1 MPGRIGVVLPIW
13 RRSWRTP
20 HAAEAEVYCQYGSC
34 RVRRLDSPADCFACP
49 ERSNDFVRAKFASR
63 IQGPSENTVPGS
75 KGSGDDLIS
84 RHPSSRPMSL
94 FQPIPNAGGADST
107 RPLADRMR
115 PRTLEEYAGQ
125 EHLIGP
131 GKPLRVQIERDDSG
145 SMIFWGPPGTG
156 KTTLAKIIANMTK
169 AEFIE
174 FSAVLAGIKEIKQ
187 VMADAERARQ
197 YGTRTIVFIDE
208 IHRFN
213 KAQQD
218 AFLPHV
224 EKGNIRL
231 IGATTENP
239 SFEINS
245 ALLSRCRVYVL
256 QPLGEEQIVTLLR
269 RALTDGEH
277 GLGAMNVTASDEVLQ
292 KIASYT
298 SGDARSAYNVLEV
311 AVGLAKASLLPN
323 SGRDGAPIADPVE
336 ITDDIVRDALQKRI
350 LLYDK
355 TGEEHYNLISALHK
369 SVRNSDPDAALY
381 WLGRMLEAGE
391 DPLYVAR
398 RVVRMAVEDIGLADP
413 NALSLCMAARDAVD
427 FIGMPE
433 GNLALAQAVVYLSVA
448 PKSNALYTAYGD
460 VQKDVE
466 QTAAEAVP
474 LHLRN
479 APTSLMK
486 GLGYGRGY
494 EYAHDLEG
502 KVADMQCLPD
512 NLRDR
517 VYYRPTNEGIE
528 KRIRERMEEIKR
540 QRSEAAEAS
549 LTRKKES

>member
-1 MPGRIGVVLPIW
+1 MG
-13 RRSWRTP
+13 
-20 HAAEAEVYCQYGSC
+20 
-34 RVRRLDSPADCFACP
+34 
-49 ERSNDFVRAKFASR
+49 
-63 IQGPSENTVPGS
+63 
-75 KGSGDDLIS
+75 
-84 RHPSSRPMSL
+84 L
-94 FQPIPNAGGADST
+94 FDPTPNAAGSTDRT

-115 PRTLEEYAGQ
+115 PRTLNEYAGQ

-131 GKPLRVQIERDDSG
+131 GKPLRAQIDRDDTG
-145 SMIFWGPPGTG
+145 SILFWGPPGTG
-156 KTTLAKIIANMTK
+156 KTTLAKIIASMTK

-239 SFEINS
+239 SFEING
-245 ALLSRCRVYVL
+245 ALLSRTRVYVL
-256 QPLGEEQIVTLLR
+256 QPLTEDQIVELLK
-269 RALTDGEH
+269 RALGDQER
-277 GLGAMNVTASDEVLQ
+277 GLGAMKLRVSDEVLK

-311 AVGLAKASLLPN
+311 AASLAEQ
-323 SGRDGAPIADPVE
+323 SGSQPPE
-336 ITDDIVRDALQKRI
+336 ITDDIVRDALQKRT

-355 TGEEHYNLISALHK
+355 AGEEHYNIISALHK

-381 WLGRMLEAGE
+381 WLARMLEAGE
-391 DPLYVAR
+391 DPLYIAR
-398 RVVRMAVEDIGLADP
+398 RVVRMAVEDIGLAEP
-413 NALSLCMAARDAVD
+413 NALALCMAARDAVD

-433 GNLALAQAVVYLSVA
+433 GNLALAQAVVYLSIA
-448 PKSNALYTAYGD
+448 PKSNALYTAYNA
-460 VQKDVE
+460 VLQDVE
-466 QTAAEAVP
+466 QSAAESVP

-486 GLGYGRGY
+486 GLGYGKNY
-494 EYAHDLEG
+494 QYA
-502 KVADMQCLPD
+502 P
-512 NLRDR
+512 
-517 VYYRPTNEGIE
+517 
-528 KRIRERMEEIKR
+528 
-540 QRSEAAEAS
+540 
-549 LTRKKES
+549 